1 MPTALRNLSGCTALH
16 PALAHPPTLC
26 QAPPPVALASPPPR
40 SDLAAE
46 FNGEVAIG
54 VPQAKAASGQPD
66 GPIGV
71 ANNNYVRDQGQNV
84 G

>member
-1 MPTALRNLSGCTALH
+1 MHATASLH
-16 PALAHPPTLC
+16 T
-26 QAPPPVALASPPPR
+26 APPVPPSLTVSLPDPLLR
-40 SDLAAE
+40 SELAAE

-54 VPQAKAASGQPD
+54 VPQAKAAGPLAD

-71 ANNNYVRDQGQNV
+71 NNNNYVRDQGQNV